1 MSILRQ
7 GNGNNTKYKLKRPS
21 WYLQNSQ
28 HLIRYLLSFALF
40 LVLKSPSSKTNLHK
54 KVTQPKQKPTKK
66 ASLSK
71 SKASPQNARKK
82 GSNPAKVIV
91 ESKAKHQEQTQEIKK
106 STRPE
111 DEVVTYGEIDFELRE
126 ITYNGKQVLVGPPSL
141 TRFERAR
148 ITGARSLQLSLGAP
162 SLIKIPDE
170 IKDSVSLASLELDA
184 RALPISIRR
193 VLPNGLYQD
202 IPTDWLK

>member
-1 MSILRQ
+1 M
-7 GNGNNTKYKLKRPS
+7 
-21 WYLQNSQ
+21 QNSQ

-40 LVLKSPSSKTNLHK
+40 LVVKSSSNKNILHK
-54 KVTQPKQKPTKK
+54 KATPPKQKPTKKTTQPKQKPTKK
-66 ASLSK
+66 DSLNK
-71 SKASPQNARKK
+71 SKASSQNTGKRS
-82 GSNPAKVIV
+82 SNPAKVLI
-91 ESKAKHQEQTQEIKK
+91 ESKAKNQEQAQEIKK

-111 DEVVTYGEIDFELRE
+111 DEVVTYGEIDFEPRE

-162 SLIKIPDE
+162 SLIKIPEE
-170 IKDSVSLASLELDA
+170 IKDSVSLATLELDA